1 MGERSVSVQE
11 IESSEPYTVVSKLNY
26 FSLDKFCISQVCACW
41 CMCVRACVC
50 VCVCAWRTRL
60 CFCVSVYLIKL
71 IHTQCLPSV
80 TEPKD

>member
-11 IESSEPYTVVSKLNY
+11 IESSEPYAVVSKLNY

-50 VCVCAWRTRL
+50 VCVCVCMAHAFVLLRV
-60 CFCVSVYLIKL
+60 CI
-71 IHTQCLPSV
+71 
-80 TEPKD
+80 